1 MNFAGMNYL
10 AILVAAI
17 VAFVIG
23 AVYYGSLSKPWMKAA
38 RLDPDGPKPAMAPLM
53 ITTFILELGLAFV
66 TAGMIGHLGAG
77 QVTPING
84 LISGLFIW
92 AGIIFTTM
100 TINNRYQG
108 FGWDLTLIDGLHWLL
123 VMVGI
128 GAHHRLVRR
137 LIASRR
143 FSALFDAEN
152 RAAPDERHE
161 PEHVAAA

>member
-23 AVYYGSLSKPWMKAA
+23 AIYYSTLTKPWMKAA
-38 RLDPDGPKPAMAPLM
+38 RLDPAGPKPAMAPLM

-66 TAGMIGHLGAG
+66 TAGIISHLGAG
-77 QVTPING
+77 QVTLSNG
-84 LISGLFIW
+84 IISGLFIW

-100 TINNRYQG
+100 TINQRYQN

-123 VMVGI
+123 VMIGI
-128 GAHHRLVRR
+128 GAT
-137 LIASRR
+137 IG
-143 FSALFDAEN
+143 LFG
-152 RAAPDERHE
+152 
-161 PEHVAAA
+161 V